1 MTRWPDDRDA
11 ALDTLGRMARTQL
24 TGSVS
29 PREEAEARRRLRTQ
43 LAREPLRQ
51 RARRRAKVW
60 MGAAALAAAA
70 AVIVVRSPWLR
81 RPALTFDV
89 DMPVVSERDNIHVP
103 ITAPSG
109 HVAFSDGS
117 KLTLAPGGRG
127 RIAALHS
134 DGAEIGLEDG
144 RASLEVVH
152 RPGTRWSVAAG
163 PFAIQV
169 TGTAF
174 DVRWSGAE
182 EKFEVD
188 LRSGS
193 VTIRGPLAA
202 SGIELGAGQKLIADL
217 RASQLRIERLTP
229 APRADTSATTAWPTP
244 GPAAPTPT

>member
-1 MTRWPDDRDA
+1 MSRWPIPSADNRDE
-11 ALDTLGRMARTQL
+11 ALDTLGRMVRTQL

-29 PREEAEARRRLRTQ
+29 PQEEAEARRRLRTQ
-43 LAREPLRQ
+43 LAREPHRES
-51 RARRRAKVW
+51 ARRRAKVW
-60 MGAAALAAAA
+60 IGAAAVAAAA
-70 AVIVVRSPWLR
+70 AIIVVRSPWLR

-89 DMPVVSERDNIHVP
+89 DLPVVSERDYIHVP

-117 KLTLAPGGRG
+117 KLTLSPGCRG
-127 RIAALHS
+127 RIVALHP

-182 EKFEVD
+182 ERFEVD

-229 APRADTSATTAWPTP
+229 NTQAPTSWPTRTRP
-244 GPAAPTPT
+244 P